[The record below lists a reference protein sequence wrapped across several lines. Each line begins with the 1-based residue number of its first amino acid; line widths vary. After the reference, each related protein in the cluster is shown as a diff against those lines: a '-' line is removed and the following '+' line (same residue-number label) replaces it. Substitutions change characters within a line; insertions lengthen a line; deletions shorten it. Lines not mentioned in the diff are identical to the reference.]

1 MTNARPQREELSR
14 LAKLGVSFV
23 VFGFTVFLIGIVPAI
38 VNLEITPG
46 IGIFQLATILFGI
59 GIMTTGGYM
68 YAYAT
73 RHRAMPRRLRED
85 IGLRLMAT
93 GYVICAI
100 SGLSDVLGIGSH
112 NLPTSGPYLGLW
124 QSVGLVFGLL
134 VIAFGVLLY
143 AQRYSPKPTD
153 VNINTRNR
161 NGQQQTPG
169 TRAPNAKA

>member
-1 MTNARPQREELSR
+1 MSKLNSSREELSR
-14 LAKLGVSFV
+14 LAKLGVAFV
-23 VFGFTVFLIGIVPAI
+23 VFGFTTFLIGIIPAI
-38 VNLEITPG
+38 VNLDITPG

-59 GIMTTGGYM
+59 GVMTVGGYM

-85 IGLRLMAT
+85 IGLRLMST

-100 SGLSDVLGIGSH
+100 SGLSDVLGIGTH
-112 NLPTSGPYLGLW
+112 NLPESMPYLGLW

-143 AQRYSPKPTD
+143 SQRYSPKPSQESIDEKTSTNERIAD
-153 VNINTRNR
+153 PDPPFT
-161 NGQQQTPG
+161 G
-169 TRAPNAKA
+169 

>member
-1 MTNARPQREELSR
+1 MSEHPSTPQELSR
-14 LAKLGVSFV
+14 LAKLGVACV
-23 VFGFTVFLIGIVPAI
+23 VFGFTVFLIGIIPAM
-38 VNLEITPG
+38 VNLDITPG

-59 GIMTTGGYM
+59 GMMTIGGYM

-100 SGLSDVLGIGSH
+100 SGLSDVLGIGTH
-112 NLPTSGPYLGLW
+112 NLPETMPYLGLW

-134 VIAFGVLLY
+134 VISFGVLLY
-143 AQRYSPKPTD
+143 AQRYSPKTPDKNITY
-153 VNINTRNR
+153 VNSGEHNSVPSDPQDT
-161 NGQQQTPG
+161 G
-169 TRAPNAKA
+169 